1 MHYSSAP
8 ACSRWEQ
15 CDHRSAGGCALA
27 AGGVHRPSH
36 LTPPLPYLP
45 PLPAPAH
52 PQLKISMSLLQAGKT
67 VVNVREDF
75 ADLEAAVLPLLANL
89 QRAQV
94 GGWVEWVGK

>member
-1 MHYSSAP
+1 
-8 ACSRWEQ
+8 
-15 CDHRSAGGCALA
+15 
-27 AGGVHRPSH
+27 
-36 LTPPLPYLP
+36 
-45 PLPAPAH
+45 
-52 PQLKISMSLLQAGKT
+52 MSLLQAGKT